1 MTSNLDIAKTLRTTL
16 AAAVTLA
23 AATFP
28 MQAGAV
34 SLAVKLACASDYY
47 AHCSAHPVGSSAVRQ
62 CMRNVGPALSKGCID
77 ALVSSGEVSKAEV
90 ARRAASLR

>member
-1 MTSNLDIAKTLRTTL
+1 MTKTFRTVL
-16 AAAVTLA
+16 ASALLLG

-34 SLAVKLACASDYY
+34 SLAVKMACASDYY
-47 AHCSAHPVGSSAVRQ
+47 AHCSAHPIGSSAVRQ

-77 ALVSSGEVSKAEV
+77 ALVASGEVSKSEV
-90 ARRAASLR
+90 QRRAASLR